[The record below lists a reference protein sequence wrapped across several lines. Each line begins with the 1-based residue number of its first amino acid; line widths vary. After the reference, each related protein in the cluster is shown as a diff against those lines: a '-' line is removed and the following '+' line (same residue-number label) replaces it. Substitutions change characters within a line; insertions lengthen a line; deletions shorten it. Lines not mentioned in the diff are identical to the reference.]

1 MKPQFDIVKFRIRR
15 IFNNELIHLQ
25 SSRFPDKVPD
35 KATLKAISKL
45 ETQIAFFRVEKLKR
59 IIRSNSGSNTKFRDF
74 EDNYQA
80 IADEVLGE
88 HNKESEYTL

>member
-15 IFNNELIHLQ
+15 IINNELIHIQ

-35 KATLKAISKL
+35 KAALKAISKL
-45 ETQIAFFRVEKLKR
+45 ETQIASLRIEKLKR

-80 IADEVLGE
+80 IADQVFGE
-88 HNKESEYTL
+88 HKKESEFTF